1 MFRLDQ
7 NQQYVLFERSARQ
20 SLAWIKE
27 EGNLL
32 TLKGLDK
39 LLPLP
44 LTRPSEKALCVD
56 VHRFYLH
63 FFLRY
68 AKKSIQIIIIR

>member
-32 TLKGLDK
+32 TLKSLEK
-39 LLPLP
+39 LFLPTPPAPRP
-44 LTRPSEKALCVD
+44 L
-56 VHRFYLH
+56 
-63 FFLRY
+63 
-68 AKKSIQIIIIR
+68 KKPFE